1 MPHMSETMAAPM
13 CDSIIFSPP
22 AGCHPE
28 KAPVISPDLHTY
40 TDYDPPT
47 DIETDVSVIFQ
58 TGDDEEEFSSL
69 GNANQVRNYHLQL
82 LFIRKKIRLSNRL
95 LRSSNLNM
103 VHEH

>member
-1 MPHMSETMAAPM
+1 MSEAMAAPL
-13 CDSIIFSPP
+13 CDSSFFSPP

-28 KAPVISPDLHTY
+28 KTSVISPDLHTY

-47 DIETDVSVIFQ
+47 DIETDVSAIFQ
-58 TGDDEEEFSSL
+58 TGDDEEEFSIL
-69 GNANQVRNYHLQL
+69 GNANQVRNYYLQL
-82 LFIRKKIRLSNRL
+82 LFILKKIRLSNRL